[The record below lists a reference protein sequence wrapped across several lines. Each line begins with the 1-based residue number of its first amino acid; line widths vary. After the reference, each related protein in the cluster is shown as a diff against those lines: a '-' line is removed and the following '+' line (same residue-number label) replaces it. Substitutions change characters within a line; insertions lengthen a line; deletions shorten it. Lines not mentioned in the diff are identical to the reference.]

1 MAFGPLAAASGT
13 APPVGALR
21 PASTACKLAAAL
33 LTTALLA
40 LAALGGRL
48 GPFSSALSST
58 KQVGATSF
66 EKQIGGVSFLGRP
79 FNDLHEYWADPNSP
93 FEIKGECGRVS
104 CTVVGERV
112 LSSFD
117 SGFTSL

>member
-1 MAFGPLAAASGT
+1 MPLPPQAGAPGSTAASAAEQVAIVAQQLRG
-13 APPVGALR
+13 GAINH
-21 PASTACKLAAAL
+21 TC
-33 LTTALLA
+33 
-40 LAALGGRL
+40 RL
-48 GPFSSALSST
+48 
-58 KQVGATSF
+58 VVTSF